1 MTLKT
6 PQQRYLSLFLA
17 LLIPLAIGGTA
28 GFFTVSGIGSWYS
41 TLNKPWFNPPNW
53 IFGPVWTTLYLVMGY
68 SSWRIWQLPH
78 SPQRSRALNMYW
90 IQLFFNFWWSIL
102 FFHFENPGLALAEIL
117 VLWICIVLMILHFFK
132 LDRVAGWIQIPYLL
146 WVSFATA
153 LTAAIFNLN
162 P

>member
-1 MTLKT
+1 MK
-6 PQQRYLSLFLA
+6 PQTIYKKSLA
-17 LLIPLAIGGTA
+17 LLLAVAIPLTVGGIA
-28 GFFTVSGIGSWYS
+28 AYFTVTGIDSWYS

-53 IFGPVWTTLYLVMGY
+53 IFGPVWTTLYVIMGY
-68 SSWRIWQLPH
+68 SSWRIWQLPP
-78 SPQRSRALNMYW
+78 SPQRNKALAIYW

-102 FFHFENPGLALAEIL
+102 FFHFENIGLALAEIL
-117 VLWICIVLMILHFFK
+117 ILWVCIVLMIIHFSK
-132 LDRVAGWIQIPYLL
+132 LDRLAGWLQVPYLL